1 MRNWREESIIS
12 LQTLSGAARPNEAEA
27 TSRQPMTLGNM
38 RRLGVKRLVGYCL
51 NPSCRYEG
59 LIDVLK
65 HPDDA
70 ELPSFASRAVC
81 AKCGARG
88 LPYRRA
94 AELERAIRAADRA
107 AQRLRRPR
115 RPPSRSRY
123 KGRWLNCRILGG
135 ECVPLLSQFEK
146 FGLGCL
152 LEG

>member
-1 MRNWREESIIS
+1 
-12 LQTLSGAARPNEAEA
+12 
-27 TSRQPMTLGNM
+27 LGNM
-38 RRLGVKRLVGYCL
+38 RKLGVQRLVATCL
-51 NPSCRYEG
+51 NDACRHQG
-59 LIDVLK
+59 LIDVSK
-65 HPDDA
+65 YPDDIGV
-70 ELPSFASRAVC
+70 PSC

-88 LPYRRA
+88 RRIDVR
-94 AELERAIRAADRA
+94 LRIGKSKA